1 MALKTEVNPELYLSL
16 PQFMWQGLFS
26 LFSALI
32 VGLVVAFVTTFYLK
46 KKDEITR
53 VAGVILEKR
62 INSNQEIMLALEN
75 ASAKLEMPSANAIT
89 WRELLINNE
98 LELPYEPHI
107 QYADVFSSSDKFQ
120 QFFKEFEMLLSRNKL
135 WLSEE
140 VRFHMTLMQVYF
152 SWLNALLIIP
162 SRVPLPIEENLT
174 KTEQVTLSDKLILL
188 QGIVLDAEFNGLI
201 AELEVLMVDSIYH
214 LKLDRPKKSLM
225 RNGLLNK
232 DTKKILSILESK
244 TLLAQ
249 EKESLIALAV
259 LLTCQI
265 KEVSLDEKEFEQFV
279 RAIYFSK

>member
-1 MALKTEVNPELYLSL
+1 MPMSFHRQTS
-16 PQFMWQGLFS
+16 FS
-26 LFSALI
+26 
-32 VGLVVAFVTTFYLK
+32 
-46 KKDEITR
+46 
-53 VAGVILEKR
+53 
-62 INSNQEIMLALEN
+62 N
-75 ASAKLEMPSANAIT
+75 
-89 WRELLINNE
+89 
-98 LELPYEPHI
+98 
-107 QYADVFSSSDKFQ
+107 
-120 QFFKEFEMLLSRNKL
+120 FFKEFEMLLSRNKL

-140 VRFHMTLMQVYF
+140 VRFHMTLMQLYF

-214 LKLDRPKKSLM
+214 LKLDRPNKSLM

-232 DTKKILSILESK
+232 DTKKIISILDNE

-249 EKESLIALAV
+249 EKESFVALAV

-265 KEVSLDEKEFEQFV
+265 KEVSLDENEFEQFI
-279 RAIYFSK
+279 RAI